1 MLQRLLMAGKGFWPC
16 LHSGMHLMNARLLQ
30 LSRQVFAQGPA
41 GRGVSVLGH
50 AEPQVLGYQPS

>member
-1 MLQRLLMAGKGFWPC
+1 MLQGSLMAGKGLSLC
-16 LHSGMHLMNARLLQ
+16 LHSGMHLVNARLLQ
-30 LSRQVFAQGPA
+30 LSHQVLAQGPA